1 MSHDPMHALDLHAIE
16 EAATAVT
23 AARQAL
29 ADAEATRDN
38 LIRAALASTTV
49 RGAKARIARVAGL
62 TDQRVS
68 RFRSSYLSVLNWD
81 LRSMGS
87 SYRY

>member
-16 EAATAVT
+16 EASTAVT

-49 RGAKARIARVAGL
+49 RGAKSRIARVAGL

-68 RFRSSYLSVLNWD
+68 QIARGNR
-81 LRSMGS
+81 
-87 SYRY
+87 

>member
-16 EAATAVT
+16 EASTAGT
-23 AARQAL
+23 AARQSL

-68 RFRSSYLSVLNWD
+68 QIARGNR
-81 LRSMGS
+81 
-87 SYRY
+87 

>member
-16 EAATAVT
+16 EAATAET
-23 AARQAL
+23 
-29 ADAEATRDN
+29 TRDN

-68 RFRSSYLSVLNWD
+68 QIARGNR
-81 LRSMGS
+81 
-87 SYRY
+87 